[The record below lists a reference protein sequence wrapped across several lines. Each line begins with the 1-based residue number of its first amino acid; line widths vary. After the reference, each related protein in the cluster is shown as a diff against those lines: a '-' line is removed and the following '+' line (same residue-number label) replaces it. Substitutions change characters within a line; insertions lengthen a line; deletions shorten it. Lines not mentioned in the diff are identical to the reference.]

1 MARDTFEGLTVTLLL
16 LIDNLLLGGEFLY
29 IVEAIPTGEV
39 TLPMFGIGAVAFF
52 ARAFFA
58 LGFGSLC
65 RVVGDV
71 IGDIV
76 SALFLWGSGCGSL
89 GASSC

>member
-1 MARDTFEGLTVTLLL
+1 M
-16 LIDNLLLGGEFLY
+16 Y

-52 ARAFFA
+52 ACTFFV

-65 RVVGDV
+65 RVVRNV

-76 SALFLWGSGCGSL
+76 SALFI
-89 GASSC
+89 